1 YPGGSTN
8 RVNTALAF
16 SCDIDTDGDG
26 IVNCLDPTPFS
37 VSPCVFVPVPIPPP
51 SGQGGGG
58 NSTNQPPGGNVSGL
72 PILVPPAPPAPGPS
86 NAPAAFVKGTYN
98 GLFSSSNGVTWANAG
113 SFMAKTTTKG
123 NYSAKITL
131 AGRSYSLAG
140 KFDSAS
146 HR

>member
-1 YPGGSTN
+1 
-8 RVNTALAF
+8 
-16 SCDIDTDGDG
+16 
-26 IVNCLDPTPFS
+26 DPTPFS

-146 HR
+146 HRASNTLARPGSTALTVQLDASSGTQIRGRVL